1 MAGEIDERSRDGE
14 GGVVSAERP
23 KTGEGVDPVIRIEN
37 LVKAFGDRTVYDG
50 VSFDVPGRQITVVL
64 GLSGEGKSTLL
75 RMLAG
80 TMKPDG
86 GRVLAR
92 GRDIAGLSAEGLREW
107 QKRFGMLFQGAALFH
122 SMTVGEN
129 VALPIL
135 EHTELDRS
143 VIDLMVKLKLEMV
156 GLWGF
161 EHLRPGQLSGGMQKR
176 VALAR
181 AIALDPEVILCDEP
195 TAGLD
200 PIVAGVIVKLIMD
213 LKEKLGITAVVV
225 THDIE
230 HAFKMADQVVM
241 LYRGRLVA
249 RGRPE
254 EIRNHPDPV
263 LQQFLQGNPEGP
275 IPMRRSGEE
284 FLADLLER

>member
-1 MAGEIDERSRDGE
+1 MAT
-14 GGVVSAERP
+14 SAGDAP
-23 KTGEGVDPVIRIEN
+23 IIRVQD
-37 LVKAFGDRTVYDG
+37 LVKRLGGRVVYDG
-50 VSFDVPGRQITVVL
+50 VSFDVPERKVTAVL

-75 RMLAG
+75 RILAG
-80 TMKPDG
+80 TLEPDG
-86 GRVLAR
+86 GRVIV
-92 GRDIAGLSAEGLREW
+92 GGEDITRLPAEGLRAW
-107 QKRFGMLFQGAALFH
+107 RRRVGMLFQGAALFH

-135 EHTELDRS
+135 EHTELDPS
-143 VIDLMVKLKLEMV
+143 VVSLMVKLKLELV
-156 GLWGF
+156 GLSGF

-181 AIALDPEVILCDEP
+181 AIALDPAVVLCDEP

-213 LKEKLGITAVVV
+213 LNHRLGITAVVV

-230 HAFKMADQVVM
+230 AAFRMADQMVM
-241 LYRGRLVA
+241 LYRGRLIA
-249 RGRPE
+249 CGPPDA
-254 EIRNHPDPV
+254 IRAHPNPV
-263 LQQFLQGNPEGP
+263 LRQFLSGSPEGP

-284 FLADLLER
+284 FLADLLKA

>member
-1 MAGEIDERSRDGE
+1 MINDGPKAGDG
-14 GGVVSAERP
+14 AE
-23 KTGEGVDPVIRIEN
+23 PVIRIEN
-37 LVKAFGDRTVYDG
+37 LVKAFGDRKVYDG

-92 GRDIAGLSAEGLREW
+92 GRDIADLSAEGLREW
-107 QKRFGMLFQGAALFH
+107 QKRFGMLFQGSALFH

-143 VIDLMVKLKLEMV
+143 VVDLMVKLKLEMV

-161 EHLRPGQLSGGMQKR
+161 ENLRPGQLSGGMQKR

-230 HAFKMADQVVM
+230 HAFKMADQVIM

-254 EIRNHPDPV
+254 EIKNHPDPV
-263 LQQFLQGNPEGP
+263 VQQFLQGNPEGP

-284 FLADLLER
+284 FLADLLDH

>member
-1 MAGEIDERSRDGE
+1 MGEREPE
-14 GGVVSAERP
+14 GATQAAP
-23 KTGEGVDPVIRIEN
+23 DPLIRIED
-37 LVKAFGDRTVYDG
+37 LSTRLGDRIVYDG
-50 VSFDVPGRQITVVL
+50 VSFNVPERRITVVM

-75 RMLAG
+75 RILSG
-80 TMKPDG
+80 TLRPDG
-86 GRVLAR
+86 GRVLVE
-92 GRDIAGLSAEGLREW
+92 GRDITRASEEALRAW
-107 QKRFGMLFQGAALFH
+107 RTRFGMLFQGGALFQ

-135 EHTELDRS
+135 EHTELDPG
-143 VIDLMVKLKLEMV
+143 VVKLMVRLKLEMV

-161 EHLRPGQLSGGMQKR
+161 EDLLPSRLSGGMQKR

-181 AIALDPEVILCDEP
+181 AIALDPEVIFCDEP

-213 LKEKLGITAVVV
+213 LNKKLGITALVV

-230 HAFKMADQVVM
+230 HAFRMADQMVM
-241 LYRGRLVA
+241 LYRGRIVA
-249 RGRPE
+249 CGPPE
-254 EIRNHPDPV
+254 AIRSHPDPV
-263 LQQFLQGNPEGP
+263 LRQFLSGNPEGP

-284 FLADLLER
+284 FLADLLKR

>member
-1 MAGEIDERSRDGE
+1 MEARTVAVDGIKTSYLEAGSGAPVLFIHGL
-14 GGVVSAERP
+14 GGFKENWEDTLPVFAER
-23 KTGEGVDPVIRIEN
+23 
-37 LVKAFGDRTVYDG
+37 F
-50 VSFDVPGRQITVVL
+50 
-64 GLSGEGKSTLL
+64 
-75 RMLAG
+75 
-80 TMKPDG
+80 
-86 GRVLAR
+86 
-92 GRDIAGLSAEGLREW
+92 
-107 QKRFGMLFQGAALFH
+107 
-122 SMTVGEN
+122 
-129 VALPIL
+129 
-135 EHTELDRS
+135 
-143 VIDLMVKLKLEMV
+143 
-156 GLWGF
+156 
-161 EHLRPGQLSGGMQKR
+161 
-176 VALAR
+176 R

-200 PIVAGVIVKLIMD
+200 PIVAGVIVKLIID

-230 HAFKMADQVVM
+230 HAFKMADQDVM

>member
-1 MAGEIDERSRDGE
+1 MAHAASVE
-14 GGVVSAERP
+14 
-23 KTGEGVDPVIRIEN
+23 PVIRVEH
-37 LVKAFGDRTVYDG
+37 LVKRFGARVVYDG
-50 VSFDVPGRQITVVL
+50 VSFEVPERKITVVM

-75 RMLAG
+75 RILAG
-80 TMKPDG
+80 TLAPDG
-86 GRVLAR
+86 GRVLVGGEDVAR
-92 GRDIAGLSAEGLREW
+92 LSPDGLRAW
-107 QKRFGMLFQGAALFH
+107 RRRMGMLFQGAALFH

-135 EHTELDRS
+135 EHTSLDPS
-143 VIDLMVKLKLEMV
+143 VVGLMVKLKLELV
-156 GLWGF
+156 GLSGF

-195 TAGLD
+195 TSGLD

-213 LKEKLGITAVVV
+213 LNRRLGITAVVV

-230 HAFKMADQVVM
+230 AAFRMADQMVM
-241 LYRGRLVA
+241 LYRGRMIA
-249 RGRPE
+249 CGSPE
-254 EIRNHPDPV
+254 EIRAHPDPV
-263 LQQFLQGNPEGP
+263 LRQFLSGSPEGP

-284 FLADLLER
+284 FMADLLKS

>member
-1 MAGEIDERSRDGE
+1 LTEPTAASPARE
-14 GGVVSAERP
+14 
-23 KTGEGVDPVIRIEN
+23 PVIRIEN
-37 LVKAFGDRTVYDG
+37 LEKRFGDRPIYER
-50 VSFDVPGRQITVVL
+50 VSFDVMEREITAVI

-75 RMLAG
+75 RILTG
-80 TMKPDG
+80 TMPPDE
-86 GRVLAR
+86 GRVLVR
-92 GRDIAGLSAEGLREW
+92 GQDITKLSPEGLRDW
-107 QKRFGMLFQGAALFH
+107 QKRFGMLFQGSALFH

-135 EHTELDRS
+135 EHTELDRA
-143 VIDLMVKLKLEMV
+143 VVGLMVKLKLEMV

-161 EHLRPGQLSGGMQKR
+161 EDFRPSQLSGGMQKR

-181 AIALDPEVILCDEP
+181 AIALDPEVIFCDEP

-200 PIVAGVIVKLIMD
+200 PIVASVIVKLIMD
-213 LKEKLGITAVVV
+213 LRQKLRITAVVV

-230 HAFKMADQVVM
+230 HAFRMADRVIM

-249 RGRPE
+249 SGSPE
-254 EIRNHPDPV
+254 EVRSHPDPV
-263 LQQFLQGNPEGP
+263 LQQFLRGSAEGP

-284 FLADLLER
+284 FLADLMKQ

>member
-1 MAGEIDERSRDGE
+1 MAESAPGE
-14 GGVVSAERP
+14 
-23 KTGEGVDPVIRIEN
+23 PVIRIEN
-37 LVKAFGDRTVYDG
+37 LMKRFGDRPVYDA
-50 VSFDVPGRQITVVL
+50 VSFDVMEREITAVI

-75 RMLAG
+75 RILSG

-86 GRVLAR
+86 GRVLVR
-92 GRDIAGLSAEGLREW
+92 GKDITSLSPDELRDW
-107 QKRFGMLFQGAALFH
+107 QKRFGMLFQGSALFQ

-143 VIDLMVKLKLEMV
+143 VVDLMVKLKLEMV

-161 EHLRPGQLSGGMQKR
+161 ENFRPSQLSGGMQKR

-181 AIALDPEVILCDEP
+181 AIALDPELIFCDEP

-200 PIVAGVIVKLIMD
+200 PIVASVIVKLIMD
-213 LKEKLGITAVVV
+213 LREKLRITAVVV
-225 THDIE
+225 THDVE
-230 HAFKMADQVVM
+230 YAFRMADRVIM
-241 LYRGRLVA
+241 LYRGRVVVS
-249 RGRPE
+249 GSPE
-254 EIRNHPDPV
+254 ELRNHPDPV
-263 LQQFLQGNPEGP
+263 LQQFLSGSPEGP

-284 FLADLLER
+284 FLADLLK

>member
-1 MAGEIDERSRDGE
+1 LSPGSEQAAPAVTDE
-14 GGVVSAERP
+14 P
-23 KTGEGVDPVIRIEN
+23 LIRVEN
-37 LVKAFGDRTVYDG
+37 LGKRLGGRAVCEDL
-50 VSFDVPGRQITVVL
+50 SFDVFPRTITVVL

-75 RMLAG
+75 RILSG
-80 TMKPDG
+80 TMKADT
-86 GRVLAR
+86 GRVLVH
-92 GRDIAGLSAEGLREW
+92 GKDITDLSAEGLRDW

-135 EHTELDRS
+135 EHTELDTN

-161 EHLRPGQLSGGMQKR
+161 ESFRPGQLSGGMQKR

-195 TAGLD
+195 TSGLD
-200 PIVAGVIVKLIMD
+200 PVVAGVIVKLITD
-213 LKEKLGITAVVV
+213 LREKLRITAVVV
-225 THDIE
+225 THDLE
-230 HAFKMADQVVM
+230 HAFQMADQVVM
-241 LYRGRLVA
+241 LYQGRMVA
-249 RGRPE
+249 CGTPE
-254 EIRNHPDPV
+254 ELRNHPDPV

-275 IPMRRSGEE
+275 IPMRRSGED
-284 FLADLLER
+284 FIADLLKQ

>member
-1 MAGEIDERSRDGE
+1 MTP
-14 GGVVSAERP
+14 SAA
-23 KTGEGVDPVIRIEN
+23 TGPIIRVEN
-37 LVKAFGDRTVYDG
+37 LAKRLGGRMVYDG
-50 VSFDVPGRQITVVL
+50 VSFDVPARKVTVVL

-75 RMLAG
+75 RILAG
-80 TMKPDG
+80 TLPPDG
-86 GRVLAR
+86 GRVIVGGEDLAR
-92 GRDIAGLSAEGLREW
+92 FSPEGLRAW
-107 QKRFGMLFQGAALFH
+107 RRRMGMLFQGAALFH

-135 EHTELDRS
+135 EHTELDPG
-143 VIDLMVKLKLEMV
+143 VISLMVRLKLELV
-156 GLWGF
+156 GLSGF

-181 AIALDPEVILCDEP
+181 AIALDPEVIFCDEP

-213 LKEKLGITAVVV
+213 LNRRLGITAVVV

-230 HAFKMADQVVM
+230 AAFRMADQMVM
-241 LYRGRLVA
+241 LYQGRVIACGPPDAIRGHA
-249 RGRPE
+249 
-254 EIRNHPDPV
+254 DPV
-263 LQQFLQGNPEGP
+263 LRQFLSGSAEGP

-284 FLADLLER
+284 FLADLLKV